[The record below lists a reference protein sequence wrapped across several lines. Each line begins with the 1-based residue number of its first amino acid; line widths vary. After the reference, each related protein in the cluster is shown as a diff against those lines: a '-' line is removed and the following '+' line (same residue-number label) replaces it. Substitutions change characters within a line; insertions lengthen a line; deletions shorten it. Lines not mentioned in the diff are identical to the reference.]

1 MTTHPIIRQT
11 PTRVMYKF
19 PRTLCIHRIFWQ
31 MDPME
36 IYMAVKEPNCI
47 TKCCYLHTKS
57 QSLSSAQGNMSSIGL
72 KKCIYPLPIISK
84 GHLRTLLETMK
95 SHLLCLESF
104 LQRGQLILELKH
116 LY

>member
-19 PRTLCIHRIFWQ
+19 PRTFCIHRIFWQ
-31 MDPME
+31 MNPME

-47 TKCCYLHTKS
+47 TKSCYLCTKS
-57 QSLSSAQGNMSSIGL
+57 QSLSSAQEDISSIGL
-72 KKCIYPLPIISK
+72 KEYIYPLPIISK
-84 GHLRTLLETMK
+84 GHLRTLLETME
-95 SHLLCLESF
+95 SYPLYLESF

-116 LY
+116 L